1 MRVIKIVLLFWTNE
15 NVWKIFSKPLLKMI
29 GDHLAFR
36 IALRKPPSS
45 LSAVVFARLC
55 ANVRLKFVLT
65 DFISKPD
72 VI

>member
-1 MRVIKIVLLFWTNE
+1 MRVIKIVLLFWTDEMCGN
-15 NVWKIFSKPLLKMI
+15 FSKPLLKMI
-29 GDHLAFR
+29 RDHLAFK

-45 LSAVVFARLC
+45 LSVVVFARLC